1 MESINLIIL
10 IFICYILGSIPFGL
24 LLSKIFGYGDI
35 RKIGSGNIGT
45 TNVLRTGNKILA
57 LAVLFFD
64 FSKSLLPTLL
74 IIYLYDLNLAILCGI
89 FSIIGHIFPIWLK
102 FKGGKGIAS
111 LFGYL
116 LAVNQVFFLICAGI
130 WIFIAIASKYSSL
143 ASIISVVTMVF
154 LFFIYEDN
162 TNIVIPLSIA
172 IIIIFKHKEN
182 IKKLI
187 NKKENKI
194 KIL

>member
-64 FSKSLLPTLL
+64 FCKSLLPTLL

-102 FKGGKGIAS
+102 FKGGKGIAC

-116 LAVNQVFFLICAGI
+116 LAVNQVFFLMCGCI
-130 WIFIAIASKYSSL
+130 WIFIAIVSKYSSL
-143 ASIISVVTMVF
+143 ASIISVTTMVF

-172 IIIIFKHKEN
+172 IIIIFKHKDN